1 MKRPRRHIVRNG
13 LLALS
18 ALGVLGAVAIAV
30 RSYWKLDEL
39 SRVNDLG
46 VTESIVSFRGGVH
59 LARSGT
65 RGANRGWTWDAYTI
79 EPDTDWEVVY
89 LNGVLKFRFLGFG
102 WLQDK
107 LFNSARPFGN
117 VKSSPLVP
125 WLNATPYNA
134 VIVPYWFIAFVLAMP
149 WWSRWLVRMIS
160 RIRPKPGTCRQCGYD
175 LRATPDRC
183 PECGLVPGAKKKP
196 RRAPSRAVA

>member
-1 MKRPRRHIVRNG
+1 MKRRRRHIVRNG

-18 ALGVLGAVAIAV
+18 ALSVLAAVVMDV
-30 RSYWKLDEL
+30 RSYRKLDEL
-39 SRVNDLG
+39 SRVNGLG

-59 LARSGT
+59 LARSGN
-65 RGANRGWTWDAYTI
+65 RGADRGWTWDAYTI

-89 LNGVLKFRFLGFG
+89 LTGTLKFRALGFG

-117 VKSSPLVP
+117 VKSRLLVP
-125 WLNATPYNA
+125 WLNASPYDA
-134 VIVPYWFIAFVLAMP
+134 VIVPYWFIALLLAAP
-149 WWSRWLVRMIS
+149 WWGRWIVRGIA
-160 RIRPKPGTCRQCGYD
+160 RLRPRPGTCKRCGYD

-183 PECGLVPGAKKKP
+183 PECGLVPGSKRKP
-196 RRAPSRAVA
+196 HSTPSGVVA

>member
-1 MKRPRRHIVRNG
+1 MKRRRRHIVRNG

-18 ALGVLGAVAIAV
+18 ALGVLAAVAMAV
-30 RSYWKLDEL
+30 RSYRNLDEL

-59 LARSGT
+59 FARSGT
-65 RGANRGWTWDAYTI
+65 RGAHRGWTWDAYTI
-79 EPDTDWEVVY
+79 EPDTDWEVIY
-89 LNGVLKFRFLGFG
+89 FSGVLKFRALGFG

-149 WWSRWLVRMIS
+149 WWSRWSVRMIS
-160 RIRPKPGTCRQCGYD
+160 RIRPNPGTCRQCGYD

-183 PECGLVPGAKKKP
+183 PECGLVPGAKGKP
-196 RRAPSRAVA
+196 RVAPSGVVA